1 MLGRDDI
8 TVPVEDTPSVENA
21 LPEDPAG
28 KATRRTVLRA
38 AGLTTLVAGS
48 GATLVACGADEATA
62 PAAGPA
68 SPSAAASSAAASPSE
83 SASDSESAAPSQS
96 ASGGASSAPAT
107 GPTVAASD
115 VPEGGGF
122 IMPNGNYVVTQPTK
136 GTYKAFNKKCTHKG
150 CPVSQIANKEIV
162 CKCHNSH
169 FSIEDGSVLDGP
181 ATAPLATAKATLQG
195 EQIVISA

>member
-8 TVPVEDTPSVENA
+8 AVPVEDTPSVENA
-21 LPEDPAG
+21 PSEPTAG
-28 KATRRTVLRA
+28 TATRRTVLRA

-48 GATLVACGADEATA
+48 GVTLAACGSDAATA

-68 SPSAAASSAAASPSE
+68 SSSSAAESSAAAP
-83 SASDSESAAPSQS
+83 SASES
-96 ASGGASSAPAT
+96 ASGGASSAPAS

-115 VPEGGGF
+115 VPEGSGF

-162 CKCHNSH
+162 CKCHGSH
-169 FSIEDGSVLDGP
+169 FSIEDGSAVKGP
-181 ATAPLATAKATLQG
+181 ATAPLAPAKATLTG
-195 EQIVISA
+195 DQIVISA